1 LGGVRTEFAA
11 RRVEKAERAERA
23 EKAEKADQHGE
34 SSGDDNNHSSLLF
47 WAAVRTEFVERVEK
61 ADINMASPEEMT
73 TTIWLSS
80 LF

>member
-1 LGGVRTEFAA
+1 VRTEFAA

-34 SSGDDNNHSSLLF
+34 SRGDDNNH
-47 WAAVRTEFVERVEK
+47 
-61 ADINMASPEEMT
+61 
-73 TTIWLSS
+73 LSS